1 MACAYWCAYP
11 PVHWTLTESVTAG
24 YCWAGIRS
32 ACEEKRPYAWWRE
45 PPTSRIHPTER
56 PTQRLYIRTRC
67 HMRLMYTCVRGGMR
81 HGIPGGSP
89 PGAFARGDRL
99 PLRGMVPHTAKY
111 AKKRKCT
118 VLTNKR
124 IKKHLL
130 YTYTRTYN
138 DDVCG
143 RRGRTHGISLHRAV
157 RCHKQ
162 QQKINT
168 TPSRP

>member
-81 HGIPGGSP
+81 RGIPGGSP

-111 AKKRKCT
+111 AKKNESAPYLR
-118 VLTNKR
+118 TNELKS
-124 IKKHLL
+124 
-130 YTYTRTYN
+130 TFSTRTH
-138 DDVCG
+138 V
-143 RRGRTHGISLHRAV
+143 RTTTMCAGGEAV
-157 RCHKQ
+157 PTGLASVVPCAVSYKQ
-162 QQKINT
+162 TK
-168 TPSRP
+168 